1 MNDSFTERL
10 LGLRIYL
17 WVGAVT
23 LASACLLVIPDWQT
37 PGPFPSRFWNA
48 LAAFALLGIVSDS
61 FFFRIPFAKVNTS
74 VGFIPFLASV
84 AILGHP
90 WPMAVSGLT
99 ALIVDTFVR
108 RKPAIKVWFN
118 TAQYMLA
125 SGLGGLVYTS
135 LGGIV
140 SLDEFSFSL
149 VPFLALVVTFFIVNH
164 GSVSLAVSF
173 SSRGVSVREAWGRIS
188 GSAFLVR

>member
-23 LASACLLVIPDWQT
+23 LASACLLVIPYWQT

-61 FFFRIPFAKVNTS
+61 FFFRIPFARVNTS

-84 AILGHP
+84 AILEHP
-90 WPMAVSGLT
+90 WPMLASGIT
-99 ALIVDTFVR
+99 ALTVDAFVR
-108 RKPAIKVWFN
+108 RKPTIRVWFN

-125 SGLGGLVYTS
+125 VGVGSMVYRNLGGT
-135 LGGIV
+135 V
-140 SLDEFSFSL
+140 SLD
-149 VPFLALVVTFFIVNH
+149 
-164 GSVSLAVSF
+164 
-173 SSRGVSVREAWGRIS
+173 
-188 GSAFLVR
+188 

>member
-23 LASACLLVIPDWQT
+23 LASACLLVIPDWLT

-125 SGLGGLVYTS
+125 YGLEGVFYRCLDGVVGSGEYSFCLARFLGCEL
-135 LGGIV
+135 
-140 SLDEFSFSL
+140 
-149 VPFLALVVTFFIVNH
+149 
-164 GSVSLAVSF
+164 
-173 SSRGVSVREAWGRIS
+173 R
-188 GSAFLVR
+188 

>member
-90 WPMAVSGLT
+90 WRSEEH
-99 ALIVDTFVR
+99 
-108 RKPAIKVWFN
+108 
-118 TAQYMLA
+118 
-125 SGLGGLVYTS
+125 TS
-135 LGGIV
+135 ELQ
-140 SLDEFSFSL
+140 
-149 VPFLALVVTFFIVNH
+149 
-164 GSVSLAVSF
+164 
-173 SSRGVSVREAWGRIS
+173 SR
-188 GSAFLVR
+188 L